1 MLTRWSLKGGGS
13 IKVASND
20 RDLLSLRTLVV
31 LGQYEKPLLNLLRG
45 MVGLGDVVI
54 DVGANEGY
62 ISIPLALKVG
72 EQGRVYSIEPHP
84 ANVAT
89 LKENIGLNNLIN
101 VTVIPKAVS
110 DEKGIMT
117 FYGDRAWGTLIN
129 SHMTGESKT
138 EVDLLDNIIQVP
150 VKLIKIDVEGNEIRV
165 IRGAK
170 NLIQTFKPIIVFEVN
185 LSYLAYVDIS
195 INETFDFLK
204 GNGYQIFK
212 ERNGELESF
221 DWFDQRVNTL
231 FAIPEVNP

>member
-1 MLTRWSLKGGGS
+1 MFSYGQAMRWLIKLLLKVPSNRIVNNLIKLITYNTNIDSLVTKGGWR

-20 RDLLSLRTLVV
+20 RELLLLRTLVV

-72 EQGRVYSIEPHP
+72 EQGHVYSIEPHP

-89 LKENIGLNNLIN
+89 LKENIGLNNLTN

-150 VKLIKIDVEGNEIRV
+150 VKLVKIDVEGNEIRV
-165 IRGAK
+165 IREAK
-170 NLIQTFKPIIVFEVN
+170 NLIQTFKPIVVFEVSN
-185 LSYLAYVDIS
+185 VRLDSCM
-195 INETFDFLK
+195 
-204 GNGYQIFK
+204 
-212 ERNGELESF
+212 
-221 DWFDQRVNTL
+221 
-231 FAIPEVNP
+231 

>member
-1 MLTRWSLKGGGS
+1 MFSYGQAMRWLIKLLLKVPSNRIVNNLIKLITYNTNIDSLVTKGGWR

-20 RDLLSLRTLVV
+20 RELLLLRTLVV

-72 EQGRVYSIEPHP
+72 EQGHVYSIEPHP

-89 LKENIGLNNLIN
+89 LKENIGLNNLTN

-150 VKLIKIDVEGNEIRV
+150 VKLVKIDVEGNEIRV
-165 IRGAK
+165 IREAK
-170 NLIQTFKPIIVFEVN
+170 NLIQTFKPIVVFEVM
-185 LSYLAYVDIS
+185 LA
-195 INETFDFLK
+195 
-204 GNGYQIFK
+204 
-212 ERNGELESF
+212 
-221 DWFDQRVNTL
+221 
-231 FAIPEVNP
+231 AP